1 MQMLHTFRPGACKP
15 LGFALAFA
23 CALAASP
30 AAFADVFYKQ
40 RNLVSDGTIP
50 AAHVDPNLVNGWG
63 VAFNP
68 YGFVWVAAADGTVS
82 TLYDGN
88 GVVQSLVVAIP
99 SPTMTTGGNP
109 TGIVFN
115 GSEAF
120 VVTKGML
127 SGPSRFLF
135 ATEQGVIAGWAPNV
149 DLTHAVKVVDR
160 SKLGTNYKGLAISG
174 DGLTQLIYATD
185 FYHARVD
192 VFDSKFQ
199 PVMLPSGRFKDPG
212 IPAGYAP
219 FGIQAINGDI
229 YVTYAKQDASMTDEV
244 ACPGCGYVSVFKPNG
259 KFARRIATRGA
270 LNAPWG
276 LALAPAAFG
285 TFHNALL
292 VGNFGDGRINAFGAS
307 SGTPLGNLR
316 RQDGASVRIEGLWG
330 MQFGNGLNNQP
341 VDTLFFAAG
350 PNDEEHGLYGR
361 LDFVFTP

>member
-1 MQMLHTFRPGACKP
+1 MSLLFRKSLRASCAVGLALMLAAPA
-15 LGFALAFA
+15 ALAV
-23 CALAASP
+23 
-30 AAFADVFYKQ
+30 DGYYKV

-68 YGFVWVAAADGTVS
+68 FAFVWVASADGAVS

-115 GSEAF
+115 GSNAF
-120 VVTKGML
+120 VVTQGAL
-127 SGPSRFLF
+127 SGPARFLF
-135 ATEQGVIAGWAPNV
+135 ATEQGVIAAWSPAV
-149 DLTHAVKVVDR
+149 DVTHAIRMINHSAD
-160 SKLGTNYKGLAISG
+160 GTNYKGLAISG
-174 DGLTQLIYATD
+174 DGLTQLIYAAD
-185 FYHARVD
+185 FFHARVD
-192 VFDSKFQ
+192 VFDSNFHA
-199 PVMLPSGRFKDPG
+199 VTLPTGRFVDPG
-212 IPAGYAP
+212 IPKGYAP

-229 YVTYAKQDASMTDEV
+229 YVTYAKQDASMSDEV
-244 ACPGCGYVSVFKPNG
+244 RCAGCGFVSVFKPNG

-292 VGNFGDGRINAFGAS
+292 VGNFGDGKINAYGAS
-307 SGTPLGNLR
+307 SGTFLGNLR
-316 RQDGASVRIEGLWG
+316 HRDGHSIYIDGLWG
-330 MQFGNGLNNQP
+330 MQFGNGLSDQP

-350 PNDEEHGLYGR
+350 PDDEEHGLYGR
-361 LDFVFTP
+361 IDFTHAP